1 MLSSI
6 SIWPAWRSHPF
17 LGVLA
22 CVSVNLDMLTC
33 FRVVG
38 GEVLVLVLAGA
49 DPGADA
55 DADE

>member
-55 DADE
+55 DE